1 MEARQRWAILG
12 GVVVVAVIAVL
23 LLVPRAPQGQVD
35 ARRLFEAIQGYT
47 QQARA
52 SGTPVPATVAL
63 QELLARGL
71 LQPQDVSGFDG
82 MEVTVALKADP
93 TDPDAV
99 LMEARAPDGYR
110 IVLLVDGR
118 VLTYAK

>member
-1 MEARQRWAILG
+1 MEARQRWTILG

-23 LLVPRAPQGQVD
+23 VLVPRAPQGQVD

-52 SGTPVPATVAL
+52 SGTPVPATVSL
-63 QELLARGL
+63 QELLTRGL

-82 MEVTVALKADP
+82 MEVIVSLKADP

-110 IVLLVDGR
+110 IVLRVDGR

>member
-63 QELLARGL
+63 QELLTRGL

-93 TDPDAV
+93 TDPGAV